1 MKKYLFIFAIVITF
15 SSHLFATTT
24 HDHPEKGMK
33 HSQMGMKLK
42 TDMRKLW
49 EDHITW
55 TRNVIMNLVDNLPGK
70 DQALARL
77 MRNQDDIGNAIKPFY
92 GNDAGNKLTQ
102 LLHDHIAIS
111 ADVVMAAK
119 NNNTTALNDANK
131 RWTDNADQISSFL
144 ASANP
149 NWKPEDVKSMMHD
162 HLKLTTDE
170 AVARIKH
177 DYTADVEAYD
187 KVHNEILM
195 MSDALASGIIAQF
208 PDKFDGKLTSKSD
221 HNEHEMHEEEEHH

>member
-1 MKKYLFIFAIVITF
+1 MKKYILIFTF
-15 SSHLFATTT
+15 VVGFSTSAFATVK
-24 HDHPEKGMK
+24 HDHPEKGMM
-33 HSQMGMKLK
+33 HSHAGMKLK

-49 EDHITW
+49 EDHVTW

-77 MRNQDDIGNAIKPFY
+77 MKNQDDIGNAIKPYY
-92 GNDAGNKLTQ
+92 GNDAGDKLTK
-102 LLHDHIAIS
+102 LLRDHIAIS

-144 ASANP
+144 AGANP
-149 NWKPEDVKSMMHD
+149 NWKLEDVKSMMHD

-170 AVARIKH
+170 AVARIKK
-177 DYTADVEAYD
+177 DYSADVAAYD

-208 PDKFDGKLTSKSD
+208 PDKFKGDLSSKEERE
-221 HNEHEMHEEEEHH
+221 EHEEHH